1 MSNFPT
7 VKWKVTADSL
17 KTVPPLLQRASL
29 RGRAADGGGPTTC
42 VSQRAEGRRGPDTYP
57 NPRTVCRCFC
67 CSHKAAGLNLREFV
81 VHPTTMGHQGR
92 KVGSPDCFSR
102 QERWCSDGHGL
113 FQDSE
118 SQGYILQAFFFFFLF
133 CGWSRPAGCR
143 FEREH
148 TLVIATK
155 IFKFSQITLAEA
167 LSVDV
172 AGHSLN
178 RSRNIH
184 TFAYSSNNFWNLL
197 ISLS

>member
-1 MSNFPT
+1 MGAVRPRACPSGQRVDAGWIRIPT
-7 VKWKVTADSL
+7 QGLSAGASAVPTRRQDWTCESLWFTQQPWGIKGEKWEVQIVFLGRNHDVVMVTGYFRIQNL
-17 KTVPPLLQRASL
+17 KATSSKP
-29 RGRAADGGGPTTC
+29 
-42 VSQRAEGRRGPDTYP
+42 
-57 NPRTVCRCFC
+57 
-67 CSHKAAGLNLREFV
+67 
-81 VHPTTMGHQGR
+81 
-92 KVGSPDCFSR
+92 
-102 QERWCSDGHGL
+102 
-113 FQDSE
+113 
-118 SQGYILQAFFFFFLF
+118 FFFFLF